1 MFASRNLLLKIV
13 VSVILL
19 SNFSMF
25 QAEKA
30 QALYLAE
37 EEVGPYYLHFL
48 AKNGPGWDG
57 QFHQEE
63 KTEVLGTTYQI
74 KVELGPLRDGSK
86 NGMPY
91 ISLDNFGG
99 CASFIE
105 FKIAHN
111 GIPVTTNLLPQ
122 IEEVGIDGTYRT
134 PEKYEF
140 IFTNLGL
147 YTAQFNGY
155 IMCKEI
161 NGTAYTKF
169 NYVKEHKIVKIIP
182 KKVYPRNLDIKEFNC
197 KKDFIISIKSPSTNM
212 CKTIVYDPDHVAD
225 VLQFTVSNKASPM
238 ISGHTHRKNN
248 QWKRTQD
255 GWIINTTLLVGIVSP
270 NQANSYRRTEL
281 FFSFIEIYDQIIER
295 GSKFTG
301 TASSD
306 TSERALRFQKR

>member
-122 IEEVGIDGTYRT
+122 IEVVGIDGTYRT

-140 IFTNLGL
+140 IFM
-147 YTAQFNGY
+147 F
-155 IMCKEI
+155 
-161 NGTAYTKF
+161 
-169 NYVKEHKIVKIIP
+169 H
-182 KKVYPRNLDIKEFNC
+182 LDYF
-197 KKDFIISIKSPSTNM
+197 
-212 CKTIVYDPDHVAD
+212 
-225 VLQFTVSNKASPM
+225 
-238 ISGHTHRKNN
+238 
-248 QWKRTQD
+248 
-255 GWIINTTLLVGIVSP
+255 
-270 NQANSYRRTEL
+270 
-281 FFSFIEIYDQIIER
+281 
-295 GSKFTG
+295 
-301 TASSD
+301 
-306 TSERALRFQKR
+306 

>member
-1 MFASRNLLLKIV
+1 MFASTNLLLKIL
-13 VSVILL
+13 VSTILL
-19 SNFSMF
+19 SNFSIF
-25 QAEKA
+25 QTEKA

-37 EEVGPYYLHFL
+37 EEVGPYYLYFL
-48 AKNGPGWDG
+48 AKNGPGWYE
-57 QFHQEE
+57 QFYEGE
-63 KTEVLGTTYQI
+63 KTEELGTTYQI

-91 ISLDNFGG
+91 ISVDNFGG

-182 KKVYPRNLDIKEFNC
+182 KKVYPRDLDIKEFTC

-212 CKTIVYDPDHVAD
+212 CKTVIYDPDYVAD
-225 VLQFTVSNKASPM
+225 ELQFKVFKASPM
-238 ISGHTHRKNN
+238 ISGLTHRRNN

-255 GWIINTTLLVGIVSP
+255 GWIINTTLPVGIVSP
-270 NQANSYRRTEL
+270 NQANSYRSTEL
-281 FFSFIEIYDQIIER
+281 FLSWIQINDQKIER

-301 TASSD
+301 TALFNF
-306 TSERALRFQKR
+306 TERYLRFQKR